1 MFMWFFFF
9 FFWSEDFF
17 FLRYGR
23 NMQMM
28 RASPPPRPDGLL
40 LYSLNETS
48 PPKYACKNSWDPL
61 MRIYSKKLMRSVQD
75 RKPSSIQVLCQPTN
89 KQNIQR
95 ISKVIFATKGG
106 RSIENSGHKVVFW
119 WRCWTAWDNSSLLVV
134 IFAVKQP
141 PGHVR
146 KVSVVSFPVWFANF
160 LPHSDVPTDVFQEIF
175 SNRRSNPRHSE

>member
-1 MFMWFFFF
+1 MIFFIFF
-9 FFWSEDFF
+9 LIGGFF
-17 FLRYGR
+17 FLEVWKEYANDARIPSAEARRSPFVFTQR
-23 NMQMM
+23 NQ
-28 RASPPPRPDGLL
+28 
-40 LYSLNETS
+40 

-146 KVSVVSFPVWFANF
+146 KVSFVSFPVRFANF